1 MTRIDGGGSGERL
14 ARVALAGTAGINGGE
29 LLNFLGHGAALR
41 RSPGDALV
49 HETEGNK
56 VRVSAVII
64 RMQVV
69 ARGKGMRGQHGVA
82 VVVAYLGTARLQR
95 TATGSSGFT
104 AEAPPSWRC
113 TGEGGE

>member
-29 LLNFLGHGAALR
+29 LLNFLGHGTALR

-56 VRVSAVII
+56 VWVSAVSKGK
-64 RMQVV
+64 RVR
-69 ARGKGMRGQHGVA
+69 AREERRGQCGVA
-82 VVVAYLGTARLQR
+82 AMTDLDGGSGCGRAR
-95 TATGSSGFT
+95 
-104 AEAPPSWRC
+104 PP
-113 TGEGGE
+113 GGARRVEMER